1 MLPTS
6 NKRKRFVPPLKVGD
20 DSQDTLEQCSQ
31 FTQTQASSVDIS
43 FFSCPLARGEGRALK
58 SQSTRNKADDRI
70 VFPNS
75 QASSFSDE
83 GMNDTLEINNT
94 PLLEKVSI
102 HM

>member
-1 MLPTS
+1 MLP
-6 NKRKRFVPPLKVGD
+6 KRKRFVPPLKFDD

-43 FFSCPLARGEGRALK
+43 FFSCPLAR
-58 SQSTRNKADDRI
+58 QTTNKADDRI
-70 VFPNS
+70 AAFHNS

-83 GMNDTLEINNT
+83 GMHDSLEINNT
-94 PLLEKVSI
+94 LEKVSV